1 MNNNIIPFIVE
12 NALNSSYIDS
22 LFVSLFFKPSYIQDI
37 LSEYPENI
45 SFIYLQELIYE
56 NFVCNMR
63 RNFFIDSAT
72 INEIRNYM
80 TLCGWKNTSDTI
92 DTYDVQDLYS
102 FLINGFHK
110 SKLNFTK
117 IGRCAPSSASSP
129 SLPINLSSISVH
141 GGCATRS
148 RSLANE
154 ADERSDLIKLNY
166 IELKVTKNSDIKTM
180 LDEYFDEKISQYH
193 FEEVPNFI
201 PIYLNR
207 NFETTNVNKLNNFS
221 IDIKQGIYISK
232 NNINQE
238 QKTLLWT
245 IHSIVCYSSG
255 HYYSIVSNETGWY
268 LFSHFKL
275 PSLLKID
282 IKNEDMAAKI
292 KQECVFVVYTKH

>member
-12 NALNSSYIDS
+12 NSLNSSYIDS

-63 RNFFIDSAT
+63 RNYFIDSAT

-80 TLCGWKNTSDTI
+80 TLCGWKNSSDTI
-92 DTYDVQDLYS
+92 NTYDVQDLYS

-110 SKLNFTK
+110 SKLNFT
-117 IGRCAPSSASSP
+117 I
-129 SLPINLSSISVH
+129 H
-141 GGCATRS
+141 
-148 RSLANE
+148 
-154 ADERSDLIKLNY
+154 SDQETVTKMNY
-166 IELKVTKNSDIKTM
+166 IELKIRKNSDIKTM
-180 LDEYFDEKISQYH
+180 LDDYFDEKIKQYH

-232 NNINQE
+232 NNTNPE